1 MLFYLS
7 VYLFGAVSYGL
18 IEILWRGYTHW
29 TMILTGG
36 ICFLSIYVVNTVF
49 TDINILLR
57 ALISAVIIT
66 AVELTV
72 GVIVNIKLGWNVWDY
87 SAVKFNF
94 LGQISL
100 VYSFFWY
107 LLSIPASILCV
118 MINRAVFKNI

>member
-1 MLFYLS
+1 
-7 VYLFGAVSYGL
+7 
-18 IEILWRGYTHW
+18 
-29 TMILTGG
+29 MILTGG
-36 ICFLSIYVVNTVF
+36 ICLLSIYVVNTVF